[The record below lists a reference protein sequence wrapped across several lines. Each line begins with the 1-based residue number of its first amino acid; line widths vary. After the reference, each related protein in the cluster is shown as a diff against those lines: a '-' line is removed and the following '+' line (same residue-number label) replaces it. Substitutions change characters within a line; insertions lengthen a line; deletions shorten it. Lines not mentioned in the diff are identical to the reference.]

1 MVFYKKVCTFGTC
14 VGHILL
20 FADDKFATTV
30 YKAPAGGDLPAKLY
44 LQGHSYSHYCV
55 GDLNGTSTSDAEQ
68 TNISAMENC

>member
-44 LQGHSYSHYCV
+44 LR
-55 GDLNGTSTSDAEQ
+55 STILIVNVE
-68 TNISAMENC
+68 